1 MQHIY
6 WMMEWRLTLSIA
18 NIKLF
23 VAGDTDADDMR
34 PLRLGGSEVECVTE
48 DLITARRLRCWV
60 MWQEWMKAGFPR
72 GCCLV
77 GCLSKDLPMVPR

>member
-1 MQHIY
+1 MEHIY

-23 VAGDTDADDMR
+23 VAGNTDADDMR
-34 PLRLGGSEVECVTE
+34 PLRLGGGEVECVTE

-60 MWQEWMKAGFPR
+60 MWQEWMKTGFPR